1 MIERITKGT
10 LIRLP
15 SGNVVK
21 VLRRERNE
29 WLCEYTEGS
38 KARGEVLFSSAYLRD
53 YGRRV

>member
-1 MIERITKGT
+1 MINAIEAGA

-15 SGNVVK
+15 SGNVLK
-21 VLRRERNE
+21 VLRREGNE
-29 WLCEYTEGS
+29 WLGEYTEDS